1 MWIRSCV
8 RNLRGYSSKAE
19 HLDFQ
24 VKKIHKPEGTFG
36 ALTDLTQEDRQ
47 FQVSSGGGRE
57 GTNTPLVIIFGW
69 AGATH
74 KVSHPHPPFLS
85 ILILMVSLRT

>member
-8 RNLRGYSSKAE
+8 RNLRLYSSKAE
-19 HLDFQ
+19 QCDLQ

-36 ALTDLTQEDRQ
+36 PLTSLTQEDRH
-47 FQVSSGGGRE
+47 FQVSSGGGSE
-57 GTNTPLVIIFGW
+57 GTPAPLVIIFGW

-74 KVSHPHPPFLS
+74 KVGHDNPLPLPAL
-85 ILILMVSLRT
+85 L